1 MRFSC
6 SANKLIEG
14 LQIATKALAQRTTN
28 PILEGVLIE
37 TDAEQVILTC
47 SDERITI
54 VTRIEANIE
63 VPGRGVAPGKLF
75 NEIIRRLPEGAVSI
89 SMNEKYVFNIRSSAS
104 KMNISGQDADLFP
117 PLPKLE
123 DVREVSLPQDMLR
136 DMIQKTEFAIAADDM
151 REVLT
156 GCLLEIENG
165 DVNMVAL
172 DGYRL
177 ALCRMKCSDVLE
189 KFSAIIP
196 GRAVGDI
203 GKLLSDDENAFANL
217 SFGGGKLHIGLDS
230 TDIYVI
236 LVAGQYVNYRQILPR
251 NFQTKIITDL
261 EPFRRC
267 VDRAQLIAREGN
279 NNLLLLRIAD
289 GELVIEAHSQ
299 IGDVHEELDI
309 QQEGAN
315 VNIAFN
321 VKYLIDVVRYI
332 DAEQIEIHLNN
343 AISPCIIN
351 PVGNPDYIHL
361 VLPVRTSATN

>member
-1 MRFSC
+1 MRFGC
-6 SANKLIEG
+6 SASKLIEG
-14 LQIATKALAQRTTN
+14 LQIVTKALAQRTTN

-37 TDAEQVILTC
+37 TDSNQIILTC

-54 VTRIEANIE
+54 VTRIEARIE
-63 VPGRGVAPGKLF
+63 EAGRGVAPGKLF
-75 NEIIRRLPEGAVSI
+75 NEIIRRLPEGEVMI
-89 SMNEKYVFNIRSSAS
+89 SMNDKFVFNIRSSAS

-117 PLPKLE
+117 TLPAIE
-123 DVREVSLPQDMLR
+123 NEREVSLP
-136 DMIQKTEFAIAADDM
+136 DDM

-165 DVNMVAL
+165 EVNMVAL
-172 DGYRL
+172 DGFRL
-177 ALCRMKCSDVLE
+177 ALCRMRCSDVLE

-196 GRAVGDI
+196 GRAVSDI
-203 GKLLSDDENAFANL
+203 GKLLSGDENAFANL
-217 SFGGGKLHIGLDS
+217 SFGGGKLHIGLDR

-236 LVAGQYVNYRQILPR
+236 LVAGQYVNYRQILPKS
-251 NFQTKIITDL
+251 FATKVVMDL

-279 NNLLLLRIAD
+279 NNLLLLRITD
-289 GELVIEAHSQ
+289 GELVVEAHSQ
-299 IGDVHEELDI
+299 IGDVHEELDV
-309 QQEGAN
+309 QQDGAN
-315 VNIAFN
+315 MNIAFN

-343 AISPCIIN
+343 AVSPCIIN
-351 PVGNPDYIHL
+351 PVGNSDYIHL